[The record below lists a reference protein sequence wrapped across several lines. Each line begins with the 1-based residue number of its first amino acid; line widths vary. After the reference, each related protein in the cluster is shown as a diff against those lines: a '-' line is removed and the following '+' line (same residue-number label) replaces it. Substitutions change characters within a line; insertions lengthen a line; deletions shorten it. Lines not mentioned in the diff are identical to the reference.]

1 MVKTFLTSSPMFN
14 SKKTFFTITLVS
26 ILLFS
31 TSCSL
36 LRKKELPPPVDNT
49 EKSLV
54 IYNMYDAED
63 VFEPMIQE
71 YFKENPYVR
80 IEYYRFD
87 DFEEYEKRILNE
99 LAEGE
104 GPDIFAMPN
113 SWFIKNRK
121 KLSAMPASEGNPT
134 AFRTIFVEAAA
145 NDLITPDNDGV
156 EQVYGLPLYVDTLG
170 IYYNKDHFED
180 SIPTRGKPS
189 STWDGIKNDV
199 YLLTKESNSSN
210 SFEVSGIALGVTENV
225 SNALDVLFAMMIQY
239 GDVFYDE
246 TMSKATFSSY
256 TSGGSRPSTDAVT
269 LFTSFADSSQKYYSW
284 NEDQAANY
292 DKGDISAFVAGEVS
306 MIFGYAS
313 TYAEILSERGNLRTD
328 KVDVIDID
336 AIASAPM
343 PQIEDPTVSTEKRDT
358 YAEYFAFG
366 VSRNTEYPDTAWK
379 FLTFLSTPNNATTYF
394 DATHRPTSLRSLIPD
409 QSNDPLYGTFA
420 KQVGYAE
427 TFPVVD
433 YLLFREMMDA
443 AISSINSGTPIGS
456 ALNAVEDRVSDSLP
470 KGGVIVPIDPDYVA
484 PVESVEE

>member
-1 MVKTFLTSSPMFN
+1 MFN
-14 SKKTFFTITLVS
+14 TKKTFFVIILVS

-36 LRKKELPPPVDNT
+36 LRKKELPPPVNNT

-54 IYNMYDAED
+54 IYNMYDNKD
-63 VFEPMIQE
+63 IFEPMIQE

-80 IEYYRFD
+80 VDYYEFD
-87 DFEEYEKRILNE
+87 NFKEYEKRILNE

-113 SWFIKNRK
+113 SWFIKNKK
-121 KLSAMPASEGNPT
+121 KLSTMPSSEGNPT

-145 NDLITPDNDGV
+145 NDLITTDNNGV

-180 SIPTRGKPS
+180 AIPTRGKPA

-199 YLLTKESNSSN
+199 YLLTKEGASAN

-246 TMSKATFSSY
+246 SMSKATFASY
-256 TSGGSRPSTDAVT
+256 TSGSGRPSTEAVN
-269 LFTSFADSSQKYYSW
+269 LFTSFADSSQKYYAW
-284 NEDQAANY
+284 NEYQASNY
-292 DKGDISAFVAGEVS
+292 DKGDISAFAAGEVS
-306 MIFGYAS
+306 MIFGYAG
-313 TYAEILSERGNLRTD
+313 TYEEILSERSRLKANQ
-328 KVDVIDID
+328 VDVIDIGS
-336 AIASAPM
+336 IASAPM
-343 PQIEDPTVSTEKRDT
+343 PQIEDPAVSTEKRDT

-366 VSRNTEYPDTAWK
+366 VSRNSEYPDVAWN
-379 FLTFLSTPNNATTYF
+379 FLTSLSTPNNASTYF
-394 DATHRPTSLRSLIPD
+394 DATHRPTSLRNLIPD
-409 QSNDPLYGTFA
+409 QSKDPMYGTFV

-443 AISSINSGTPIGS
+443 AMKSINTGTPIGS
-456 ALNAVEDRVSDSLP
+456 ALNAVEDRVSNSLP
-470 KGGVIVPIDPDYVA
+470 KGGLIVPIDPDYVS
-484 PVESVEE
+484 PESLQE